1 MNQINYNRLFVFSL
15 IHVELEEVAMLLLI
29 QPEDLRSALLYRSL
43 TVVVNNT
50 GCTPSQSVDPMINC
64 FSRDST
70 LGRGDSRSA
79 LMNHHGTNQRPSVV
93 SNSTSIVGRGA
104 VVSSFFEKINA
115 L

>member
-1 MNQINYNRLFVFSL
+1 
-15 IHVELEEVAMLLLI
+15 MLLLI

-104 VVSSFFEKINA
+104 VVSSFFEKINV